1 MHVPMYHQNQTHLK
15 NRMGRLSY
23 AAWIGLLSIGG
34 FCSVLVLWFPQ
45 FSPFNT
51 LAPSLIFSLVI
62 FGFCIYYWIVF
73 SIKRLHDCDQSG
85 LWLLFMLVPILNT
98 LLFLYLL
105 CAAGTKTENAFGPI
119 QTTTTWEVWV
129 GILSLILIM
138 TGTVYQIIH
147 HFLAVYQILG

>member
-1 MHVPMYHQNQTHLK
+1 MPVHNNHKNNIKLN

-23 AAWIGLLSIGG
+23 AAWMGILSIGG
-34 FCSVLVLWFPQ
+34 ISAVLLLWIPQ

-51 LAPSLIFSLVI
+51 LAPSLIFSVVI

-73 SIKRLHDCDQSG
+73 SIRRLHDCNQSALG
-85 LWLLFMLVPILNT
+85 ILFILVPILNT
-98 LLFLYLL
+98 LLLLYLL

-119 QTTTTWEVWV
+119 QTTMTWEVWV

-138 TGTVYQIIH
+138 TGTFYHIIH
-147 HFLAVYQILG
+147 HF